1 MHDLMNIEFFQH
13 LIILYLDNISFLPIK
28 PNRKRI
34 QEECQRLCQI
44 RKVRSEHLPS
54 SSLCKHTDF
63 LFFSHTVTPQYLV
76 LQFVSQIKNTL
87 REIKTKTKERRQK
100 NNNKNKKKNRPKYCK
115 LYVLIFS

>member
-1 MHDLMNIEFFQH
+1 MHDLMNIEFCQH

-44 RKVRSEHLPS
+44 RKVRSEHLAS

-100 NNNKNKKKNRPKYCK
+100 NNNKNKKKTDRN
-115 LYVLIFS
+115 IASFMF

>member
-1 MHDLMNIEFFQH
+1 MNIEFCQH

-34 QEECQRLCQI
+34 QEECQRLRQI
-44 RKVRSEHLPS
+44 RKVRSEHLLS
-54 SSLCKHTDF
+54 SSLCKHKDF
-63 LFFSHTVTPQYLV
+63 LFFSHSVTPQYLI

-87 REIKTKTKERRQK
+87 REIKTKRKERRQK
-100 NNNKNKKKNRPKYCK
+100 KQKQKKKPHKKRPKYMYCK